1 MNPIPVAFCSDGPA
15 RYLQLAMAI
24 RRAIKTGEL
33 SPGMKLSSAR
43 TMAQAYALNRHTVMN
58 ALQIL
63 VAEGWLESQERSG
76 YRVTHSLPI
85 DSSLRPDL
93 TLSKHRTVAV
103 TERYQT
109 RNFNWPIVY
118 AAQASLSLSDYRY
131 NFAGGLPDLAEF
143 PFDEFKRAL
152 GSACQ
157 RLDTRLLHYGEVSGV
172 PDLKAQ
178 ITAYLAKARGLVANE
193 LLICNGSQEALFLIA
208 KAFIAQGA
216 CIAVET
222 LGYPPARKAFIACG
236 ATLVDIRQDEYGL
249 CVEDLAKQ
257 LRAHPIKLLYLTPLH
272 QYPTTV
278 TLSMTRRMQI
288 YQLCYEHG
296 VAIIEDDY
304 DHEFHYRCQPI
315 APMASDDPA
324 GIVIYVATFSK
335 LMFAGARLG
344 YIVCS
349 DSIMSQL
356 TALKQLVNHKNDVLT
371 QLGVAQWMKEGGF
384 ERHAK
389 RMTKLY
395 KNNYQHLDRLL
406 QAYQAQGYP
415 VRYDKPDGGMAM
427 WVDMG
432 VNVNQLKE
440 KAKLSG
446 VYVQTQSEFYFEH
459 SMRSLR
465 GDASQ
470 YTHIRLGF
478 AGQSPDMLAKGLQ
491 IIIDILYE

>member
-1 MNPIPVAFCSDGPA
+1 MEFCDNGPA

-33 SPGMKLSSAR
+33 RPGTKLSSAR
-43 TMAQAYALNRHTVMN
+43 AMAQAYVLNRHTVMN

-63 VAEGWLESQERSG
+63 VAEGWLESRERSG
-76 YRVTHSLPI
+76 YSVTHSLPI
-85 DSSLRPDL
+85 DSSSSPSLAL
-93 TLSKHRTVAV
+93 C
-103 TERYQT
+103 ERSTTADSYQM
-109 RNFNWPIVY
+109 RKFNWPVAYDTHAPIP
-118 AAQASLSLSDYRY
+118 LSDYRY
-131 NFAGGLPDLAEF
+131 NFAGGLPELAEF
-143 PFDEFKRAL
+143 PFDEFKRAM

-157 RLDTRLLHYGEVSGV
+157 RLDTHLLHYGEVSGV
-172 PDLKAQ
+172 PELKTQ
-178 ITAYLAKARGLVANE
+178 ITAYLTKARGLVPND
-193 LLICNGSQEALFLIA
+193 LLVCNGSQEALFLIA
-208 KAFIAQGA
+208 KAFIGEGE

-236 ATLVDIRQDEYGL
+236 ASLVDIRQDDYGL

-257 LRAHPIKLLYLTPLH
+257 LTAYPIKLLYLTPLH

-304 DHEFHYRCQPI
+304 DHEFHYRCQPV

-324 GIVIYVATFSK
+324 GIVIYVSTFSK

-349 DSIMSQL
+349 HAIMSQL
-356 TALKQLVNHKNDVLT
+356 TALKQLINHKNDVLT
-371 QLGVAQWMKEGGF
+371 QLAVAQWMKEGGF

-395 KNNYQHLDRLL
+395 KSKYHHLDALL
-406 QAYQAQGYP
+406 QGYQAQGYP
-415 VRYDKPDGGMAM
+415 LSYDKPDGGMAM

-432 VNVNQLKE
+432 VNVSKLKQ
-440 KAKLSG
+440 KAKLHG
-446 VYVQTQSEFYFEH
+446 VYLQTQDEFYFEQ
-459 SMRSLR
+459 SARSLCC
-465 GDASQ
+465 DESKH
-470 YTHIRLGF
+470 THIRLGF
-478 AGQSPDMLAKGLQ
+478 AGQSPDMLTEGLQ
-491 IIIDILYE
+491 IIIDILY